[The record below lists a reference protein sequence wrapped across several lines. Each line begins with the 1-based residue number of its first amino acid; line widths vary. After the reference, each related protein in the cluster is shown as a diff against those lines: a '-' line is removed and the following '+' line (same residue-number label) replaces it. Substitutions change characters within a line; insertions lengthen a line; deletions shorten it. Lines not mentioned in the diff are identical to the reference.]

1 MNAKIITHAK
11 KIIIAI
17 LADTFVRIA
26 RNLKS
31 IADTTVIAYGE
42 ISFVTDIESTKKY
55 KYYSKNVS
63 INCHSKKV
71 RYRIDCYIFHSC
83 INHHITIDNYYYL
96 LP

>member
-1 MNAKIITHAK
+1 MQKLSHVQK

-42 ISFVTDIESTKKY
+42 ISLLWISNQQ
-55 KYYSKNVS
+55 KNTNA
-63 INCHSKKV
+63 IAKTCQ
-71 RYRIDCYIFHSC
+71 
-83 INHHITIDNYYYL
+83 
-96 LP
+96 